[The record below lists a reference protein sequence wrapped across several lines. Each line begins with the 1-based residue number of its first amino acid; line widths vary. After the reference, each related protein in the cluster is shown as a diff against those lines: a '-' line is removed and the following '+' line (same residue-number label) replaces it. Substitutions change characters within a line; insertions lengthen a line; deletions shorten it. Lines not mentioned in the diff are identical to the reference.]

1 MGTNMISA
9 AVLGAIILVVSF
21 VLWPILNSASDN
33 LYLYFVESCE
43 KDSERY
49 VKAYKSA
56 TDGAINTYNPT
67 TGRYFG
73 TGIAI
78 TASGGD
84 CSFTSVAAA
93 SDKFYNERGKV
104 IHTND
109 GTAVTTA
116 AATAASGEWKAL
128 PGLMKRFGTL
138 NHLLTSLIPVIS
150 IAGMMSISGAGLI
163 DYAKGSGNISSA
175 IKGSVLTLVLTLV
188 MLFLAPIVL
197 DSVIGA
203 GDVGTSGQYQINS
216 RFGSIISLLFSVIPL
231 LYVAGLLSLYGFQAW
246 NRFGKGSGAG
256 DMLNN
261 TGSG

>member
-49 VKAYKSA
+49 MKAYKSA
-56 TDGAINTYNPT
+56 SDGAVNTYNPA
-67 TGRYFG
+67 TGKYVG
-73 TGIAI
+73 SGIPVASATG
-78 TASGGD
+78 GL
-84 CSFTSVAAA
+84 CSFT
-93 SDKFYNERGKV
+93 
-104 IHTND
+104 
-109 GTAVTTA
+109 TTA
-116 AATAASGEWKAL
+116 AAGDKFYSERGKLIHTAAAEAVTPTAADASGEWKPL

-175 IKGSVLTLVLTLV
+175 IKGSVMTLVLTLV

-197 DSVIGA
+197 DSVISA

-216 RFGSIISLLFSVIPL
+216 RFGSILSLLFSVIPL

-256 DMLNN
+256 EMLS
-261 TGSG
+261 TGR